1 MKKKLFTAVCVLAL
15 CLSLS
20 PAYAENAETGDNT
33 APLAENF
40 ELTTYRNVSIG
51 GQLAAVDPDG
61 DPVTFRLTTEP
72 VKGVVELQE
81 NGKFVYTPNEG
92 KRGRD
97 YFGYKA
103 VDCDGNESQE
113 ATVIISIKKQKTAVT
128 YRDMT
133 GRAEEYA
140 AVLLAEEG
148 ICTGQ
153 QIGASYLF
161 DPDST
166 ITRSEFLALC
176 MELTGEPLL
185 DGVLTTGFGDDTQ
198 IPAWSKSYVSTAL
211 MNGSIQ
217 GYSNGEAVVFD
228 AQRGI
233 TRAEAAVM
241 LDNLVQTTPVTAQE
255 NDTVPSWACQ
265 SVANLTSCD
274 VYPTGSDSAATLTR
288 ADAAQMLVNAMA
300 VLERR

>member
-20 PAYAENAETGDNT
+20 PAYAENAETGGNS
-33 APLAENF
+33 APVAENF
-40 ELTTYRNVSIG
+40 ELCTYRNVSIG

-61 DPVTFRLTTEP
+61 EPVTFRLTTEP
-72 VKGVVELQE
+72 VKGTVEIQE
-81 NGKFVYTPNEG
+81 NGQFVYTPNEG

-103 VDCDGNESQE
+103 VDSSGNESQE
-113 ATVIISIKKQKTAVT
+113 ATVIISIKKQKTDVM
-128 YRDMT
+128 YSDMT

-148 ICTGQ
+148 LCTGQ
-153 QIGASYLF
+153 CIGGTYLF
-161 DPDST
+161 DPDGS

-176 MELTGEPLL
+176 MELTGEPVLE
-185 DGVLTTGFGDDTQ
+185 GVMTTGFGDDAE

-211 MNGSIQ
+211 MNGCIH
-217 GYSNGEAVVFD
+217 GYSDGEAMVFD
-228 AQRGI
+228 GQRGV

-241 LDNLVQTTPVTAQE
+241 LDTLVQTTPVATQE
-255 NDTVPSWACQ
+255 SDAVPSWACQ
-265 SVANLTSCD
+265 AVANLSSCD
-274 VYPTGSDSAATLTR
+274 VYPSGSDSAATLTR

-300 VLERR
+300 VLDRR

>member
-1 MKKKLFTAVCVLAL
+1 MKKKLLAAACALAL

-20 PAYAENAETGDNT
+20 PAYAKNTETGDDT
-33 APLAENF
+33 APVAENF
-40 ELTTYRNVSIG
+40 ELCTYRNVSVG

-61 DPVTFRLTTEP
+61 DPVTYHLTTEP
-72 VKGVVELQE
+72 VKGTVEIQE
-81 NGKFVYTPNEG
+81 NGEFVYTPNEG

-128 YRDMT
+128 YSDMT
-133 GRAEEYA
+133 GHAEEYA

-153 QIGASYLF
+153 RIGETYLF
-161 DPDST
+161 SPDQEIS
-166 ITRSEFLALC
+166 RSEFLALC
-176 MELTGEPLL
+176 MELTGEPVLG
-185 DGVLTTGFGDDTQ
+185 GVMTTGFGDDAE

-211 MNGSIQ
+211 MNGDIQ

-228 AQRGI
+228 AQRAI

-241 LDNLVQTTPVTAQE
+241 LDRLLQTTPVSVQE
-255 NDTVPSWACQ
+255 NAAVPTWASQ

-274 VYPTGSDSAATLTR
+274 IYPSGSDSAAALTR
-288 ADAAQMLVNAMA
+288 ADAAQMLASAMD

>member
-1 MKKKLFTAVCVLAL
+1 MKKKLLTAACVLAL

-20 PAYAENAETGDNT
+20 PAYAEEAGTGSNT
-33 APLAENF
+33 APVAENF
-40 ELTTYRNVSIG
+40 ELCTYRNVSIG

-61 DPVTFRLTTEP
+61 DPVTFHLTTEP
-72 VKGVVELQE
+72 IKGTVEIQE
-81 NGKFVYTPNEG
+81 NGEFVYTPNEG

-103 VDCDGNESQE
+103 VDSNGNESQE

-128 YRDMT
+128 YSDMT

-148 ICTGQ
+148 LCTGQ
-153 QIGASYLF
+153 CIGGTYLF
-161 DPDST
+161 DPDSA

-176 MELTGEPLL
+176 MELTGEPVLE
-185 DGVLTTGFGDDTQ
+185 GVMTTGFGDDAE

-211 MNGSIQ
+211 MNGNIQ
-217 GYSNGEAVVFD
+217 GYSNGEAMVFD

-241 LDNLVQTTPVTAQE
+241 LDSLVQTTPVTVQE
-255 NDTVPSWACQ
+255 SDAVPTWACQ
-265 SVANLTSCD
+265 AVANLSSCD
-274 VYPTGSDSAATLTR
+274 VYPNGSDSAATLTR
-288 ADAAQMLVNAMA
+288 ADAAQMLVNAIA

>member
-20 PAYAENAETGDNT
+20 PAYAENAETGGNS
-33 APLAENF
+33 APVAENF
-40 ELTTYRNVSIG
+40 ELCTYRNVSIG

-61 DPVTFRLTTEP
+61 EPVTFRLTTEP
-72 VKGVVELQE
+72 VKGTVEIQE
-81 NGKFVYTPNEG
+81 NGQFVYTPNEG

-103 VDCDGNESQE
+103 VDSSGNESQE
-113 ATVIISIKKQKTAVT
+113 ATVIISIKKQKTDVM
-128 YRDMT
+128 YSDMT

-148 ICTGQ
+148 LCTGQ
-153 QIGASYLF
+153 CIGGTYLF
-161 DPDST
+161 DPDGS

-176 MELTGEPLL
+176 MELTGEPVLE
-185 DGVLTTGFGDDTQ
+185 GVMTTGFGDDAE

-211 MNGSIQ
+211 MNGCIH
-217 GYSNGEAVVFD
+217 GYSDGEAMVFD
-228 AQRGI
+228 GQRGV

-241 LDNLVQTTPVTAQE
+241 LDTLVQTTPVAAQE
-255 NDTVPSWACQ
+255 SDAVPSWACQ
-265 SVANLTSCD
+265 AVANLSSCD
-274 VYPTGSDSAATLTR
+274 VYPSGSDSAATLTR

-300 VLERR
+300 VLDRR